1 MGGGG
6 GATSETCQNLDVK
19 TRVEI
24 LGRNVDNT
32 LEALALLATQ
42 ILPEVVELHAVPA
55 RLPRNVSGNAPEV
68 FAVAT
73 ERLVE
78 QVHFL
83 RAPGRD

>member
-1 MGGGG
+1 MWGGGG
-6 GATSETCQNLDVK
+6 TIETCQNQDVN
-19 TRVEI
+19 TRFEI

-32 LEALALLATQ
+32 LEALALLAAQ
-42 ILPEVVELHAVPA
+42 ILPEVVELHAVLA

-73 ERLVE
+73 ERLVK
-78 QVHFL
+78 QVHFF